1 MSVRKNITLSDELAE
16 YFEKKSRE
24 TGISQSALM
33 VMAISE
39 YLDQKKAM
47 ESLSDILN
55 QMKKLENMNKQWYNV
70 SKETNVSRE
79 TNKTI

>member
-1 MSVRKNITLSDELAE
+1 MYTDVKQYGGGAMSVRKNITLSDELAE
-16 YFEKKSRE
+16 YFEKKSRD

-47 ESLSDILN
+47 ESLGDILA
-55 QMKKLENMNKQWYNV
+55 QLKKIENAK
-70 SKETNVSRE
+70 K
-79 TNKTI
+79 

>member
-1 MSVRKNITLSDELAE
+1 MYTDVKQCGGGAMSVRKNITLSDELAE
-16 YFEKKSRE
+16 YFEKKSRD

-47 ESLSDILN
+47 ESLGDILA
-55 QMKKLENMNKQWYNV
+55 QLKKIENAK
-70 SKETNVSRE
+70 K
-79 TNKTI
+79 

>member
-16 YFEKKSRE
+16 YFEKKSKE

-47 ESLSDILN
+47 ESLGDIVAQL
-55 QMKKLENMNKQWYNV
+55 KKIENAK
-70 SKETNVSRE
+70 K
-79 TNKTI
+79 

>member
-1 MSVRKNITLSDELAE
+1 MSVRKNITLSDDLAE

-47 ESLSDILN
+47 NSLNDILN
-55 QMKKLENMNKQWYNV
+55 QMKKLEN
-70 SKETNVSRE
+70 KE
-79 TNKTI
+79 K

>member
-1 MSVRKNITLSDELAE
+1 MYTDVKQCGGGAMSVRKNITLSDELAE

-47 ESLSDILN
+47 ESLGDILE
-55 QMKKLENMNKQWYNV
+55 QLKKIENAK
-70 SKETNVSRE
+70 K
-79 TNKTI
+79 